1 MDICNYSSKMFLEK
15 IEQLIALLEK
25 QELEVIVYNVKGNSN
40 EKDNVFDLH
49 LQSTNGVVSLQ
60 LYSELFAAYLYK
72 NDL

>member
-1 MDICNYSSKMFLEK
+1 MDICDYSSKMFLEK

>member
-1 MDICNYSSKMFLEK
+1 MDICDYSSKMFLEK

-25 QELEVIVYNVKGNSN
+25 QELEVIVYNIKGNSN
-40 EKDNVFDLH
+40 EKGNVFDLH

>member
-1 MDICNYSSKMFLEK
+1 MDICDYSSEMFLEK

-25 QELEVIVYNVKGNSN
+25 QELEVIVYNIKGNSN
-40 EKDNVFDLH
+40 VNAFRFH